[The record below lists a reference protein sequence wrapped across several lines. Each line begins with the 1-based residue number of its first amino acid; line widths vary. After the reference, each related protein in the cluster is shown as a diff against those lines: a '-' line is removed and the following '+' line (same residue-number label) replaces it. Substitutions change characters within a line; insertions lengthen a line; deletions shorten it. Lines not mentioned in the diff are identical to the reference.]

1 VTTICREPARIGVY
15 PYESP
20 LNGVDS
26 DSDAVE
32 RAIADIQCGDRGS
45 ARLLFNGALTLT
57 RPLPALDRVF
67 FEGDDCLG
75 SSVRK
80 AFPGGILFNFG
91 GRAGYSGGGLLNFA
105 IPQCAGTPG
114 SYTIVGRARADGYA
128 PDRFRLEN
136 LYVGSGAGP
145 GPFRHLELTGAA
157 RLSPLGIR
165 EPIIRDITLFGATS
179 NVFLSTLVGADVQNL
194 AVFPAG
200 GAGADVHIQ
209 NCVES
214 SFTGL
219 NVDGQIHRSGNIG
232 CGFFDK
238 SGAAL

>member
-1 VTTICREPARIGVY
+1 MTTVVHEPARIGVY

-32 RAIADIQCGDRGS
+32 RAIADIKSGS
-45 ARLLFNGALTLT
+45 RKSPRILFNGAMTLT
-57 RPLPALDRVF
+57 RPLPVLDRIF
-67 FEGDDCLG
+67 FEGDDGLG
-75 SSVRK
+75 STVRK
-80 AFPGGILFNFG
+80 AFPGGVLFNFG
-91 GRAGYSGGGLLNFA
+91 GRVGYSGGGLLNFS
-105 IPQCAGTPG
+105 IPSSSGTPG
-114 SYTIVGRARADGYA
+114 SYTILARARSDGYA
-128 PDRFRLEN
+128 PDRMRLEN
-136 LYVGSGAGP
+136 LYVGGGA
-145 GPFRHLELTGAA
+145 FRQLELTGAA

-165 EPIIRDITLFGATS
+165 EPVIRDVTLFGATS
-179 NVFLSTLVGADVQNL
+179 NVFISTLVGAEVQNL

-200 GAGADVHIQ
+200 GAGADVYIQ

-219 NVDGQIHRSGNIG
+219 NVDGPIYRSGNVG

-238 SGAAL
+238 SGAAI

>member
-1 VTTICREPARIGVY
+1 VTTIIHEPPRIGVY

-32 RAIADIQCGDRGS
+32 QAIADIKSGDRKS
-45 ARLLFNGALTLT
+45 PRILFNGAMTLT
-57 RPLPALDRVF
+57 RPLPVLDRIF
-67 FEGDDCLG
+67 FEGDGGLG
-75 SSVRK
+75 STVRK
-80 AFPGGILFNFG
+80 AYPGGVLFNFG
-91 GRAGYSGGGLLNFA
+91 GRVGYSGGGLLNFS
-105 IPQCAGTPG
+105 IPQAAGTPG
-114 SYTIVGRARADGYA
+114 SYTIMARARADGYS
-128 PDRFRLEN
+128 PDRMRLEN

-165 EPIIRDITLFGATS
+165 EPVIRDVTLFGATS
-179 NVFLSTLVGADVQNL
+179 NVFISTLVGAEVQNL

-200 GAGADVHIQ
+200 GSGADVYIQ

-219 NVDGQIHRSGNIG
+219 NVDGPIYRSGNIG

-238 SGAAL
+238 SGAAI